1 MPRNSLRIQDAKLL
15 TFGQVAEVLSFVIE
29 HLEKVCP
36 PDNDIDSCLAV
47 SDVANMVTE
56 RLVIELRE
64 TLEVAAMSLMPLPP
78 WVQQEA
84 KR

>member
-78 WVQQEA
+78 WAQQEA